1 MLLSD
6 YLKIGYKLDEN
17 GIFDPVLDEDSHF
30 FINLQRLKQTAIP
43 EFAGSYEKIH
53 EYFRKI
59 IKLLDKAGSK
69 DRNDTFYKQA
79 LKLFDFSEVNGIC
92 LGYAKGTSGAGF
104 GSELGRQVISTAY
117 DIVKAGVMD
126 PEFFELLPLFQ
137 ENVGADRLSDMIA
150 TLILDDIKAY
160 TRRINQEFGINQK
173 RYKELFFNGDYLI
186 NPYKHDDILLV
197 PIDILHKLPVAES
210 WEDIDLVV
218 SQNSILRAEM
228 NADVASEWLKYTT
241 VQRKEYLRKEVFKEP
256 EACKRVIEGYRT
268 EELDAFDPHKD
279 FPYFLTK
286 LWQQIENLGID
297 WKTTTKAAD
306 SFSAAYDILTFF
318 KQWVEYNKGW
328 EVILETDSRKREKV
342 IQRVIH
348 GQALA
353 YIAANNLDM
362 SCEPD
367 EGRGPV
373 DFKVSN
379 GGDKTIIEVKLSSN
393 NQYLHGYEVQ
403 IEEYGKAEQTYY
415 LIYVLIDLGHPGKIK
430 KVQDLHDT
438 LYNDG
443 QNPPV
448 LMVIDSTEKQ
458 SASKI

>member
-30 FINLQRLKQTAIP
+30 FINLQRLKKTSVP
-43 EFAGSYEKIH
+43 EFTSSYEKIH

-69 DRNDTFYKQA
+69 DRTDNFYKQA

-104 GSELGRQVISTAY
+104 GLGLGRQVISTAY
-117 DIVKAGVMD
+117 DIVKAGVTD

-150 TLILDDIKAY
+150 TLILDDIKEY
-160 TRRINQEFGINQK
+160 TKRINQELGINQK
-173 RYKELFFNGDYLI
+173 RFKKLFFNGDFLI
-186 NPYKHDDILLV
+186 NPYKHDDVLLV

-210 WEDIDLVV
+210 WDDIDLVV

-228 NADVASEWLKYTT
+228 TAEE
-241 VQRKEYLRKEVFKEP
+241 RKEYLRRDVFKDP
-256 EACKRVIEGYRT
+256 EACKRVIEGYRA
-268 EELDAFDPHKD
+268 EELEAFDPHKD
-279 FPYFLTK
+279 FQYFLTK
-286 LWQQIENLGID
+286 LWQRIESIGID
-297 WKTTTKAAD
+297 WKTANKAVD
-306 SFSAAYDILTFF
+306 TWTAAHDILGFF

-328 EVILETDSRKREKV
+328 EVILGADSRNREKIV
-342 IQRVIH
+342 QRVIH
-348 GQALA
+348 LGALS
-353 YIAANNLDM
+353 YIKANSLDM

-367 EGRGPV
+367 EGRGPL

-379 GGDKTIIEVKLSSN
+379 GGDKTLIELKLSSN
-393 NQYLHGYEVQ
+393 DQYIHGYEVQ
-403 IEEYGKAEQTYY
+403 LIEYGKAEQTDN
-415 LIYVLIDLGHPGKIK
+415 LIYVFIDLGNPIK
-430 KVQDLHDT
+430 VKRVQDLHDK

-443 QNPPV
+443 KNPPD
-448 LMVIDSTEKQ
+448 LIVIDSKEKQ
-458 SASKI
+458 SASRT